1 MCNVPCTRHADN
13 AAPPR
18 TALFD
23 MDGTLF
29 ALDSQV
35 RFCRWVLR
43 RHGWRRLYL
52 LLVLPAGLLTAL
64 HLLPH
69 DVMKRLFLSYAW
81 GMRKEQLQAECRA
94 FAAEELLPVLY
105 PPVLERLRAHQAAGD
120 VCVLCS
126 ASPAWWAQELAALLG
141 FTHCIGTPVTMG
153 DRVPLLPHLPAPGNN
168 KGAAKLTRL
177 AAQFGITRAAVGY
190 TDSAA
195 DEPMLS
201 ICDRAVLVNPKPAF
215 AARHPQAEVLHT
227 DARANNPLTILLA
240 VLGFG
245 GR

>member
-1 MCNVPCTRHADN
+1 MYNVQSTHHADN
-13 AAPPR
+13 ATPPR
-18 TALFD
+18 VALFD

-43 RHGWRRLYL
+43 RRPWRRLYL
-52 LLVLPAGLLTAL
+52 LF
-64 HLLPH
+64 LLPVALLCGLRLIAR
-69 DVMKRLFLSYAW
+69 DTLKRAFLAYAW
-81 GMRKEQLQAECRA
+81 RMSAADLQAECRA
-94 FAAEELLPVLY
+94 FAEQEILPAVY
-105 PPVLERLRAHQAAGD
+105 PQLRERLAAHQAAGD

-126 ASPAWWAQELAALLG
+126 ASPAWWTQEVAALLG
-141 FTHCIGTPVTMG
+141 FTHCIGTPLETG
-153 DRVPLLPHLPAPGNN
+153 GRVPLLPRIPAPGNN
-168 KGAAKLTRL
+168 KGANKLTRL

-195 DEPMLS
+195 DEPMLT

-215 AARHPQAEVLHT
+215 AARHPQAEVLRT
-227 DARANNPLTILLA
+227 DNSADSLPAVLLA

-245 GR
+245 GC